1 MRRPLYGL
9 SSLVLASLRTHTCPK
24 SCRPYYWPTL
34 PIEDIKDPFTR
45 RMRQWNNRP
54 DNRPL
59 EGHELAIPYLY
70 TPLPDELPTGV
81 HKDLLL
87 LYAAYV
93 GNIDRYVR
101 LRDPN
106 NFIDYEFDCVIRGIY
121 HDTMFA
127 KWWSLLPDHPDS
139 LGLMYAIR
147 AACYARFIMN
157 NDLTH
162 IDKETDEENFP
173 YVIWYP
179 HFALRE
185 TYVELARRK
194 PAMTSQAA
202 RACIM
207 ADYED
212 EYKRINPTPDWFLLD
227 QAERQQATNPFY
239 LEDLQRRT
247 KEMGIDIEEPSVP
260 DEWKIWEERHLK
272 FWRAWSVCSEVSPR
286 RMIHAEDYNKYYE
299 SFGADMSS
307 LEVYISTSDE
317 LRAQAKRTHG
327 VDLEEMYRRAIT
339 QGES

>member
-1 MRRPLYGL
+1 MRNPLCRL
-9 SSLVLASLRTHTCPK
+9 SSLALASLRTRTFPK
-24 SCRPYYWPTL
+24 SYRPYYHWHSIH
-34 PIEDIKDPFTR
+34 IEDIKDPFTR
-45 RMRQWNNRP
+45 RIRQWNNRP

-70 TPLPDELPTGV
+70 SPLPDELPTGV

-106 NFIDYEFDCVIRGIY
+106 NFIDYEFDCIVRGIY

-127 KWWSLLPDHPDS
+127 KWWSLQPDHPDS
-139 LGLMYAIR
+139 LGLMGPIR
-147 AACYARFIMN
+147 AACHARFIM

-179 HFALRE
+179 HFAQRE

-212 EYKRINPTPDWFLLD
+212 EYKRINPTPDWFLLE
-227 QAERQQATNPFY
+227 QAERQQAINPFY

-247 KEMGIDIEEPSVP
+247 KEMGIDIQEPGVPEEWMIW
-260 DEWKIWEERHLK
+260 DEIPLK
-272 FWRAWSVCSEVSPR
+272 FWRADLVHGKVSPKSL
-286 RMIHAEDYNKYYE
+286 INAADYTKHYNDY
-299 SFGADMSS
+299 GADMSF

-317 LRAQAKRTHG
+317 LRAQAKSTNV
-327 VDLEEMYRRAIT
+327 VDLAQMYKRAAA